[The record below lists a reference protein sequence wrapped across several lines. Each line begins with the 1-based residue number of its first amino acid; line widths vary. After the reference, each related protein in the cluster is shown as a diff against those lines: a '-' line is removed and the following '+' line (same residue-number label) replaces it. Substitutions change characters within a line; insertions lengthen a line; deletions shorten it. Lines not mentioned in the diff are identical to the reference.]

1 MAQEKEL
8 FGYNIK
14 TIKPK
19 GKIVYEYNPLYNYRP
34 DDLNGEIDDLIT
46 TGSSQLN
53 FDLEHPVD
61 IVCQKS
67 YDGSVNLILNDNKN
81 QPRLINT
88 RFTAKENNT
97 YERIDRTGNTDT
109 NLYDESEFE
118 IDTSLLKKY
127 INIPKVNFS
136 GVFYGGNLQVG
147 NYTFYFKLS
156 DGDGNETDIV
166 AESGVVTIHM
176 GSLNDPASIR
186 GGQFNENSGKS
197 IQFIITNLDSG
208 YDYVSVYY
216 SRTSGADNLQRSVQA
231 VKILN
236 RYRIRQNV
244 CSIHIT
250 GNELSEII
258 PVETLSQDFFLA
270 SAAKTQEVCQNM
282 LFLGNVQKYTPDY
295 ETLVKLS
302 LGFIPYYKAVDEET
316 ELGSTLNETY
326 NPGGYYNVQNIYNKV
341 GYWNEEI
348 YRFGV
353 VYIMS
358 NGSLSPVYNIRGRN
372 NVPAINDPNA
382 DGYDNWDEITVD
394 YDTQLINNFTLENSA
409 GVCRIFDNNEHDNDY
424 FQVRHFIF
432 KAQDGLLDE
441 LKNLNIKGYFFVRQK
456 RIPTILC
463 QAFMIGKDSYSGIPA
478 WFLKDGNSSTSGKWV
493 TESFLDSRGYVTH
506 EYGRRLMLLGEN
518 HTKTSVGICPEF
530 EMNQAYY
537 NNIFTGGVLKL
548 RQVTSNEFSL
558 GGEQNHIFINTSGK
572 YTLTNSTPFIKAK
585 VTSVPDS
592 GLVRDG
598 NNIFRNVAGSAN
610 ENTFQYLVGKT
621 TKPRK
626 KNFDVIET
634 NITFTNGQ
642 PNIPNYI
649 QEHKVKIV
657 RGLYSPYLGI
667 YNTNLLKPNSLV
679 NIYIPGYDT
688 GDMQEYFKIRINC
701 EDSYY
706 PVSPRTSLD
715 EFPENG
721 EHIYRGDCFISQ
733 FTHRINRNFQDP
745 DAPCNDTIVEED
757 TWREKYDEDTDSTED
772 INRGDLNAVRIGT
785 YLTMKCYSSINLAM
799 RDWDG
804 SFPSEE
810 ALTGNKRS
818 FYPLSSFRV
827 DGHGKIPESVM
838 FNQGFNAT
846 TGERMNF
853 LQPPVPYIKNIFQTR
868 VIYSDIAQTDA
879 FKNGFRVFKGISYVD
894 YSNQYGGITK
904 LVEWRGNLIIVFEHG
919 VALAAVNEKALIP
932 TDDGTQIAVGAV
944 KPLATTPVM
953 ISTDFGS
960 QWPESICK
968 SDNYI
973 YGVDTVSKKIWRTDG
988 TKLECISDFKV
999 QKFLN
1004 ENITLS
1010 EKELTPVIGVRN
1022 VKTHYNAFK
1031 HDVMFTYYDN
1041 TYGFEEKVWNL
1052 CWNELQQAFVT
1063 FYSWIPSYS
1072 ANIDN
1077 IYFTYDR
1084 NSSKWI
1090 TKLSQSTYGNENASG
1105 VCMQSPLIEN
1115 NSFQEELHLANRPL
1129 PEGEIN
1135 RDYYLAFEL
1144 IRDNFG
1150 FWQYFDIVQTKV
1162 SSNVIKSEL
1171 EIKTGKYNDL
1181 LEHWFLIAG
1190 QVKDPIIPCV
1200 QLNIRCNLSVV
1211 EPNSDP
1217 SGWSQYQV
1225 SNAGYYESQVF
1236 LTLKDIY
1243 ENTSRVRNE
1252 DGRWVSETLNTV
1264 DVYADGTSPTP
1275 EPFAPDW
1282 RNSGGWV
1289 LGTATS
1295 RINTGISY
1303 NKNNVYEVK
1312 FLVDGINF
1320 GFIICAGNSWNVND
1334 YFNIMLVNTNNSTY
1348 VRVYKGVNVIADYYV
1363 DNGEHTI
1370 ISSLNSVILDGIPV
1384 STGTDILTIS
1394 NDIYIGPALFSPGN
1408 IAKIKSIKIKDSVN
1422 NIIFEAYPAIDQ
1434 NDVSCVYDY
1443 ATESFLYNQGTGNLL
1458 VSPEVQ
1464 QEATRNTNIR
1474 DNNQNV
1480 ITVQLP
1486 TFETKFW
1493 KHGFAGLIDAQDKI
1507 RPCFWYGKQHPFE
1520 FEYVVGN
1527 DNAGYKQ
1534 FDNLQISSNN
1544 VAPESIHYT
1553 IIGDSYDF
1561 ALQKS
1566 AMYFRQEATKA
1577 LYQYNGSDLLYDHA
1591 VFDPITGYLPQMIT
1605 SSDYI
1610 ERDRSGNPLRGN
1622 AAVSTSYKDTL
1633 FPIIYMSQD
1642 TFNEVEDFYKRIIA
1656 SLPYSDYPN
1665 ITGGEILWDQTL
1677 DQFSICN
1684 HVKCRDIKEVG
1695 RSRGNI
1701 QYVNDK
1707 WNIQISPLIVLNRN
1721 NTWLKKNNTWLPK
1734 LVLANVPKE
1743 VYDYT
1748 QGQLTDNDFPPEIS
1762 NIGYDTTLLDG
1773 TPWDSIA
1780 NKRTEVKLLDKVLKT
1795 KIRYKGDKLVIVLAT
1810 ATSFNTIA

>member
-382 DGYDNWDEITVD
+382 DRYDNWDKITVD

-506 EYGRRLMLLGEN
+506 EYGRRLMLLGNN

-642 PNIPNYI
+642 PNIPNYV

-721 EHIYRGDCFISQ
+721 EHVYRGDCFISQ

-919 VALAAVNEKALIP
+919 IALAAVNEKALIP
-932 TDDGTQIAVGAV
+932 TDDGTQIAVGAI
-944 KPLATTPVM
+944 KPLATIPVM

-973 YGVDTVSKKIWRTDG
+973 YGVDTVGKKIWRTDG

-1105 VCMQSPLIEN
+1105 VCMESPLIEDGL
-1115 NSFQEELHLANRPL
+1115 FQEELHLANRPL

-1150 FWQYFDIVQTKV
+1150 FWQYFDIEQTKV
-1162 SSNVIKSEL
+1162 SSNVVKSEL
-1171 EIKTGKYNDL
+1171 KIKTGKYNDL

-1200 QLNIRCNLSVV
+1200 QLNIRCSLSVV

-1217 SGWSQYQV
+1217 NGWSQYQV
-1225 SNAGYYESQVF
+1225 QNAGYYESQVF

-1252 DGRWVSETLNTV
+1252 DGRWISETLNTV
-1264 DVYADGTSPTP
+1264 DVYTDGTSPTP
-1275 EPFAPDW
+1275 ELP
-1282 RNSGGWV
+1282 
-1289 LGTATS
+1289 
-1295 RINTGISY
+1295 Y
-1303 NKNNVYEVK
+1303 
-1312 FLVDGINF
+1312 
-1320 GFIICAGNSWNVND
+1320 
-1334 YFNIMLVNTNNSTY
+1334 
-1348 VRVYKGVNVIADYYV
+1348 
-1363 DNGEHTI
+1363 
-1370 ISSLNSVILDGIPV
+1370 
-1384 STGTDILTIS
+1384 
-1394 NDIYIGPALFSPGN
+1394 
-1408 IAKIKSIKIKDSVN
+1408 
-1422 NIIFEAYPAIDQ
+1422 
-1434 NDVSCVYDY
+1434 
-1443 ATESFLYNQGTGNLL
+1443 
-1458 VSPEVQ
+1458 
-1464 QEATRNTNIR
+1464 
-1474 DNNQNV
+1474 NV

-1610 ERDRSGNPLRGN
+1610 ERDRSGNSLRGN
-1622 AAVSTSYKDTL
+1622 TAVSTSYKDTL
-1633 FPIIYMSQD
+1633 FPIIYMRQD

-1773 TPWDSIA
+1773 TSWDSIA

>member
-1 MAQEKEL
+1 MAEL

-14 TIKPK
+14 AIKPK

-109 NLYDESEFE
+109 NIYDESEFE

-166 AESGVVTIHM
+166 AESGIVTIHM

-258 PVETLSQDFFLA
+258 PVEDLSQDFFLA

-295 ETLVKLS
+295 ETLAKLS
-302 LGFIPYYKAVDEET
+302 LGFTPYYKAVDEET

-372 NVPAINDPNA
+372 NIPNIDDPNA
-382 DGYDNWDEITVD
+382 SGYDPWDEITVD

-409 GVCRIFDNNEHDNDY
+409 GVCRIYDNEDRGDDY

-432 KAQDGLLDE
+432 KAQTGLLQE
-441 LKNLNIKGYFFVRQK
+441 LNNLNIKGYFFVRQK

-463 QAFMIGKDSYSGIPA
+463 QAFMIGQDSYSGIPA
-478 WFLKDGNSSTSGKWV
+478 WFLKDGSNSTSGKWV

-506 EYGRRLMLLGEN
+506 EYGRRLMLLGNN

-537 NNIFTGGVLKL
+537 NNIFTGGTLKL
-548 RQVTSNEFSL
+548 KQVTSNEFSL
-558 GGEQNHIFINTSGK
+558 GGEQNHIFINNKGK
-572 YTLTNSTPFIKAK
+572 YTHTNAAPFIKAK
-585 VTSVPDS
+585 VASVPDS
-592 GLVRDG
+592 GLLKDG

-610 ENTFQYLVGKT
+610 ENTFQYLVGKS

-626 KNFDVIET
+626 RNFDILET

-642 PNIPNYI
+642 PNIPNYV

-667 YNTNLLKPNSLV
+667 YNTNFLKPNSLV
-679 NIYIPGYDT
+679 NIYIPGYDI

-706 PVSPRTSLD
+706 PVSPRTSLN
-715 EFPENG
+715 EFPEGG
-721 EHIYRGDCFISQ
+721 EYIYRGDCFISQ

-853 LQPPVPYIKNIFQTR
+853 LQPSVPYIKNIFQTR

-919 VALAAVNEKALIP
+919 IALAAVNEKALIP
-932 TDDGTQIAVGAV
+932 TDDGTQIAVGAI
-944 KPLATTPVM
+944 KPLATTPIM

-973 YGVDTVSKKIWRTDG
+973 YGVDTVGKKIWRTDG

-1072 ANIDN
+1072 TNIDN

-1090 TKLSQSTYGNENASG
+1090 AKLSQSTYNNENVSG
-1105 VCMQSPLIEN
+1105 VCMESPLIEDD
-1115 NSFQEELHLANRPL
+1115 SFQEELHLANRLL

-1150 FWQYFDIVQTKV
+1150 FWKYFDIVQTKV
-1162 SSNVIKSEL
+1162 GDNVIKSEL
-1171 EIKTGKYNDL
+1171 KIKTDKYNDL
-1181 LEHWFLIAG
+1181 LEHWLLIAG
-1190 QVKDPIIPCV
+1190 QVKDSIIPCV

-1217 SGWSQYQV
+1217 NGWSQYQV

-1252 DGRWVSETLNTV
+1252 NGRWVSKTLNTV
-1264 DVYADGTSPTP
+1264 DV
-1275 EPFAPDW
+1275 
-1282 RNSGGWV
+1282 
-1289 LGTATS
+1289 
-1295 RINTGISY
+1295 RIN
-1303 NKNNVYEVK
+1303 NK
-1312 FLVDGINF
+1312 
-1320 GFIICAGNSWNVND
+1320 
-1334 YFNIMLVNTNNSTY
+1334 
-1348 VRVYKGVNVIADYYV
+1348 
-1363 DNGEHTI
+1363 
-1370 ISSLNSVILDGIPV
+1370 
-1384 STGTDILTIS
+1384 
-1394 NDIYIGPALFSPGN
+1394 
-1408 IAKIKSIKIKDSVN
+1408 
-1422 NIIFEAYPAIDQ
+1422 
-1434 NDVSCVYDY
+1434 
-1443 ATESFLYNQGTGNLL
+1443 
-1458 VSPEVQ
+1458 
-1464 QEATRNTNIR
+1464 
-1474 DNNQNV
+1474 NQNV

-1561 ALQKS
+1561 ASQKP

-1577 LYQYNGSDLLYDHA
+1577 LYQYNGSDLLYDHT
-1591 VFDPITGYLPQMIT
+1591 VFDSITGYLPQMIT

-1610 ERDRSGNPLRGN
+1610 ERDRNGNPLRGN

-1633 FPIIYMSQD
+1633 FPIIYMRQD
-1642 TFNEVEDFYKRIIA
+1642 TFNEVEDFYKRVIA

-1795 KIRYKGDKLVIVLAT
+1795 RIRYKGDKLVIVLAT
-1810 ATSFNTIA
+1810 ATSFNIIA